1 MMMRN
6 KRYAIFTLALI
17 FTCTCATYGAGFSAY
32 VIQARITQP
41 NHSAFDVFWEA
52 WDRVENYFYGD
63 LPTAQ
68 ERTYGA
74 IRGALA
80 LLEDPYTT
88 FVEPQPRELERERM
102 QGYFGG
108 VGVALHY
115 DEDQWI
121 LSPYPDSPAERA
133 GVLEGDILLA
143 VDGQAL
149 TDIISPDTV
158 KAWLHGEVGTTVTL
172 TLSRPPSPPFEVAI
186 EREEIKIPSV
196 VWRPLEQAPSI
207 GYLQITR
214 FTERTGDE
222 VNAALTESLQE
233 NGCRAILLDLRDN
246 SGGLIA
252 SAVETVSQ
260 FLDEEIVMIEVSNTT
275 AERAVTAESSGL
287 AIDLPLAVLVNGGT
301 ASASEI
307 VAGALQ
313 DHQRAPLIGETTFG
327 KGSVQL
333 IYDLT
338 DGSSLHVT
346 SAIWLTPHHRPL
358 DGEGLTPDIQ
368 VSRGDTALDHQ
379 IERAIAYLQAEITS
393 RSFE

>member
-1 MMMRN
+1 MMRN
-6 KRYAIFTLALI
+6 KRYVVFTLALI

-32 VIQARITQP
+32 VLQARITQT
-41 NHSAFDVFWEA
+41 NQSAFDVFWEA
-52 WDRVENYFYGD
+52 WDRVEEHFYGD
-63 LPTAQ
+63 LPTAE

-108 VGVALHY
+108 VGVALRY
-115 DEDQWI
+115 DDDQWL

-133 GVLEGDILLA
+133 GVMEGDVLLA
-143 VDGQAL
+143 IDGQAL
-149 TDIISPDTV
+149 TDVTSLDTV
-158 KAWLHGEVGTTVTL
+158 QTWLHGEIGATVTL
-172 TLSRPPSPPFEVAI
+172 TLSRPPDPPFELSI
-186 EREEIKIPSV
+186 EREEIKTPSV
-196 VWRPLEQAPSI
+196 IWRPLEQDPSI
-207 GYLQITR
+207 GYIQITR

-222 VNAALTESLQE
+222 TRAALMELIQD
-233 NGCRAILLDLRDN
+233 NACQAILLDLRDN
-246 SGGLIA
+246 AGGLIA
-252 SAVETVSQ
+252 SAVETVDQ
-260 FLDEEIVMIEVSNTT
+260 FLDEEIVMIESSKKTT
-275 AERAVTAESSGL
+275 ERTLKTESGGL
-287 AIDLPLAVLVNGGT
+287 ALDLPLAVLVNGGT

-333 IYDLT
+333 IYDLS

-346 SAIWLTPHHRPL
+346 SAIWLTPNRRPL

-379 IERAIAYLQAEITS
+379 IEQAIAYLQAKSTS

>member
-1 MMMRN
+1 MMRN
-6 KRYAIFTLALI
+6 KRYVVFTLALI

-32 VIQARITQP
+32 VLQARITQT
-41 NHSAFDVFWEA
+41 NQSAFDVFWEA
-52 WDRVENYFYGD
+52 WDRVEEHFYGD
-63 LPTAQ
+63 LPTAE

-108 VGVALHY
+108 VGVALRY
-115 DEDQWI
+115 DDDQWR

-133 GVLEGDILLA
+133 GVMEGDVLLA
-143 VDGQAL
+143 IDGQAL
-149 TDIISPDTV
+149 ADVTSLDTV
-158 KAWLHGEVGTTVTL
+158 QTWLHGEVGATVTL
-172 TLSRPPSPPFEVAI
+172 TLSRPPDPPFELSI
-186 EREEIKIPSV
+186 EREEIKTPSV
-196 VWRPLEQAPSI
+196 IWRPLEQDPSI
-207 GYLQITR
+207 GYIQITR

-222 VNAALTESLQE
+222 THAALMELIQD
-233 NGCRAILLDLRDN
+233 NACQAILLDLRDN
-246 SGGLIA
+246 AGGLIA
-252 SAVETVSQ
+252 SAVETVGQ
-260 FLDEEIVMIEVSNTT
+260 FLDEEIVMIESSKKTT
-275 AERAVTAESSGL
+275 ERTLKTESGGL
-287 AIDLPLAVLVNGGT
+287 ALDLPLAVLVNGGT

-333 IYDLT
+333 IYDLS

-346 SAIWLTPHHRPL
+346 SAIWLTPNRRPL

-379 IERAIAYLQAEITS
+379 IEQAIAYLQAKSTS

>member
-1 MMMRN
+1 MMRN
-6 KRYAIFTLALI
+6 KRYVVFTLALI

-32 VIQARITQP
+32 VLQARITQT
-41 NHSAFDVFWEA
+41 NQSAFDVFWEV
-52 WDRVENYFYGD
+52 WDRVEEHFYGD
-63 LPTAQ
+63 LPTAE

-108 VGVALHY
+108 VGVALRY
-115 DEDQWI
+115 DDDQWL

-133 GVLEGDILLA
+133 GVMEGDVLLA
-143 VDGQAL
+143 IDGQAL
-149 TDIISPDTV
+149 TDVTSLDTV
-158 KAWLHGEVGTTVTL
+158 QTWLHGEIGATVTL
-172 TLSRPPSPPFEVAI
+172 TLSRPPDPPFELSI
-186 EREEIKIPSV
+186 EREEIKTPSV
-196 VWRPLEQAPSI
+196 IWRPLEQDPSI
-207 GYLQITR
+207 GYIQITR

-222 VNAALTESLQE
+222 TRAALMELIQD
-233 NGCRAILLDLRDN
+233 NACQAILLDLRDN
-246 SGGLIA
+246 AGGLIA
-252 SAVETVSQ
+252 SAVETVDQ
-260 FLDEEIVMIEVSNTT
+260 FLDEEIVMIESSKKTT
-275 AERAVTAESSGL
+275 ERTLKTESGGL
-287 AIDLPLAVLVNGGT
+287 ALDLPLAVLVNGGT

-333 IYDLT
+333 IYDLS

-346 SAIWLTPHHRPL
+346 SAIWLTPNRRPL

-379 IERAIAYLQAEITS
+379 IEQAIAYLQAKSTS